1 MSERRAQWLVCRW
14 AAATERQDNA
24 DYRARR
30 VALANSMHVA
40 TLVLFAGVEA
50 EGPNDLYGFRQNDN
64 FYYLTGWN
72 QPGAVLVIDPA
83 RDVLFLPAK
92 NPDAEKWTGVKAS
105 AKDQNAAATT
115 GFEHVMTLPAL
126 ESELLRLLGRHP
138 RLYGLKGTPG
148 AAKLEKLAPLREL
161 LDAQPAIA
169 KLRMK
174 KSPDE
179 IAKIQHATDISIK
192 AHLAAWK
199 RTAPGLYEYQVAATM
214 DGVFAENG
222 CERSAYTSIVGSGP
236 TGSRVKW
243 KSRRRGC
250 PSAASRTLE
259 GFRSRWTR
267 PRSCA

>member
-1 MSERRAQWLVCRW
+1 MRYVSIALALYAAAQGFEPPPAPYAARRAELRKELKDGVI
-14 AAATERQDNA
+14 
-24 DYRARR
+24 
-30 VALANSMHVA
+30 
-40 TLVLFAGVEA
+40 VLFGGNETD
-50 EGPNDLYGFRQNDN
+50 DLHTGFFQEPN

-83 RDVLFLPAK
+83 RDLLFLPAK

-126 ESELLRLLGRHP
+126 ESELLRLLGEHP

-179 IAKIQHATDISIK
+179 IANIQHATDISIK

-199 RTAPGLYEYQVAATM
+199 RAAPGLYE
-214 DGVFAENG
+214 
-222 CERSAYTSIVGSGP
+222 
-236 TGSRVKW
+236 
-243 KSRRRGC
+243 
-250 PSAASRTLE
+250 
-259 GFRSRWTR
+259 
-267 PRSCA
+267 